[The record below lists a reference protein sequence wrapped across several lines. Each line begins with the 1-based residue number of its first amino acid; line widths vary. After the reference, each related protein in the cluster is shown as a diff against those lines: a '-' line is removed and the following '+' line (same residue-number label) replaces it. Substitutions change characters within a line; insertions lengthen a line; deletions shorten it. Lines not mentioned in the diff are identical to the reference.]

1 MFQYSEAIFVS
12 PVVDH
17 FAKEKHGDV
26 LLPRRLRVIEAV
38 ALKTQMSLMRTRDNR
53 RKNWRT
59 LELHAA
65 GIECV
70 RQVLLPVLW
79 PVILSAIPYFTKVV
93 GFNDRTSTASPTTDS
108 RSWTIKWRC
117 G

>member
-38 ALKTQMSLMRTRDNR
+38 ALRTQMSVMRTRDDGR
-53 RKNWRT
+53 ENWRT

-65 GIECV
+65 GIERV
-70 RQVLLPVLW
+70 RHVLLPVLW
-79 PVILSAIPYFTKVV
+79 PVILSDIYRISQRLSDLMNIPLLHRPR
-93 GFNDRTSTASPTTDS
+93 RTHDP
-108 RSWTIKWRC
+108 
-117 G
+117 GQ